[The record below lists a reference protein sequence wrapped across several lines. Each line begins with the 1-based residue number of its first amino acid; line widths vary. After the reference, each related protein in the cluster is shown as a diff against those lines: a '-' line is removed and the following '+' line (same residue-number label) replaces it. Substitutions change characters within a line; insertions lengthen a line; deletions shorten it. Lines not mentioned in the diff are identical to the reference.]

1 MTKPEDVVQY
11 WFGPFGAGFPANNGE
26 MWWKKDPAVD
36 AEIKARFGAACEAS
50 ARGELADWAT
60 TALGRQAHILL
71 IDQMARN
78 MHRDSGQ
85 MYAQDD
91 LALRVA
97 LQGIAEGDPWGRRY
111 RELQFFL
118 MPLMHAEDV
127 GIQRLCCRM
136 FGRALA
142 EASDADLTAAAGG
155 VSYAEKHRVIV
166 ERFGRFPHRNALLG
180 RQSTPEEAVFL
191 EEPGSSF

>member
-11 WFGPFGAGFPANNGE
+11 WFGAFGDGYPGDKPE
-26 MWWKKDPAVD
+26 MWWKKNAEVD
-36 AEIKARFGAACEAS
+36 ADIKARFGAACDAS

-78 MHRDSGQ
+78 MHRNSAD

-91 LALRVA
+91 LALRIA
-97 LQGIAEGDPWGRRY
+97 LQSVAEGDPWGRPY

-127 GIQRLCCRM
+127 GIQRLSCRM
-136 FGRALA
+136 FGRALS
-142 EASDADLTAAAGG
+142 EAVDADLTGAAGG
-155 VSYAEKHRVIV
+155 VNYAQKHRVIV

-180 RQSTPEEAVFL
+180 RESTAEEADFL
-191 EEPGSSF
+191 KEPGSSF